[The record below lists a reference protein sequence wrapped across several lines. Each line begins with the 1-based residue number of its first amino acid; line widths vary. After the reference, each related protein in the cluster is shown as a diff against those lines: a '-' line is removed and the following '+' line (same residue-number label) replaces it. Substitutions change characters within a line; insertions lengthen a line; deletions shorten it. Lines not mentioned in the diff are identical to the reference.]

1 MKKILVIEDDLD
13 IRDNLTDLLTQ
24 ESYQV
29 EAAQNG
35 KEGIES
41 AVNDIPDLIISD
53 IMMPEVNGF
62 EVKKALNRNPVT
74 ETIPFVFLTAK
85 NSKES
90 RRYGLK
96 LGADDYII
104 KPFTSKEILDI
115 VKTRLARKELFDK
128 KYKELRKSIS
138 LSLPHELLTPLTAV
152 LGYASILKESIGE
165 LNNNE
170 IEDYLNGI
178 IDGGER
184 LQSLITR
191 FLLFAK
197 LEMLLKNPNA
207 VNSLSE
213 NLIQSTAQ
221 IIKSVAEKNAV
232 KYERLDDL
240 TLSLSDYPIHMEKSY
255 FKTVVEEVVD
265 NACKFSNSGD
275 KIEIISRVSGNEFE
289 IIFKNE
295 GRGMTEEQIVK
306 IGALMQLDRD
316 KYEQQGGGLGLAL
329 TQQIINLHGGKL
341 KIESNYGKD
350 FSVVASIPIKNNSK
364 KI

>member
-13 IRDNLTDLLTQ
+13 IRDNLIDLLTQ

-29 EAAQNG
+29 KAAQNG
-35 KEGIES
+35 KEGIEA

-62 EVKKALNRNPVT
+62 KVKEALNRNPVT

-85 NSKES
+85 NSKEN
-90 RRYGLK
+90 RRHGLK
-96 LGADDYII
+96 LGADDYVI
-104 KPFTSKEILDI
+104 KPFTSKEILDV

-197 LEMLLKNPNA
+197 LEMLSKNPMA
-207 VNSLSE
+207 VNSRADSP
-213 NLIQSTAQ
+213 IQSISL

-255 FKTVVEEVVD
+255 FKTAVEEVVD
-265 NACKFSNSGD
+265 NAFKFSNSGD

-295 GRGMTEEQIVK
+295 GRGMTKEQIAK
-306 IGALMQLDRD
+306 IGAMTQFDRENQ
-316 KYEQQGGGLGLAL
+316 EQQGGGLGLAL
-329 TQQIINLHGGKL
+329 TQQIINLHEGKL
-341 KIESNYGKD
+341 KIESNYGKN